1 MYKRQ
6 RTDQEF
12 AAILEHLGVKTDEH
26 IGQTLAAMHTASAK
40 ARQDMMDNIPVHEK
54 VMQGVYGSYA
64 ESLQEIREKDAEIQK
79 DFANRYGIDMKELFE
94 EFYASDGNAGG
105 GESDGG
111 DETPEQPANDGGDDD
126 LLG

>member
-1 MYKRQ
+1 VVALKA

-26 IGQTLAAMHTASAK
+26 IGETLAAMHTASSK

-54 VMQGVYGSYA
+54 VMQGIYGSYA
-64 ESLQEIREKDAEIQK
+64 EALSEIRKKDSEIQK
-79 DFANRYGIDMKELFE
+79 NFADRYGIDMKEIFDE
-94 EFYASDGNAGG
+94 YYKADANAPSGDDGA
-105 GESDGG
+105 EPDGK
-111 DETPEQPANDGGDDD
+111 PEPDNTEDD